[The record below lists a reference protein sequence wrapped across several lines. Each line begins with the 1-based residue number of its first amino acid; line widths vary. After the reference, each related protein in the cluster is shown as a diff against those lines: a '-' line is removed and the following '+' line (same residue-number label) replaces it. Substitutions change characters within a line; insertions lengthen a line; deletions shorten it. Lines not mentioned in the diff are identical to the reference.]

1 MAATTASAEPGRAA
15 PGLRELKKQRTR
27 QALARAAVELFCAQG
42 YERTTVDEIAAAVD
56 VSQRTFFRYFDN
68 KEEVAFVIEELINE
82 RFAAA
87 VRARPA
93 AEPPLD
99 ALRNAVTAVW
109 DDISSEI
116 QEIVPVQLY
125 MRLYRLIES
134 TPPLLAVFL
143 RRQAEREERIAAE
156 IALREGLDPE
166 TDPRPRVLVAAAGGV
181 VQTAMHHWGRGE
193 NDTVESLRH
202 SLALHLDLLGPAL
215 AGPWRA
221 SDGARA
227 E

>member
-1 MAATTASAEPGRAA
+1 MAATTASAEPGRTA

-68 KEEVAFVIEELINE
+68 KEDVAFVIEELINE
-82 RFAAA
+82 RFAAG

-109 DDISSEI
+109 DDISTEV
-116 QEIVPVQLY
+116 QEIVPVELY

-143 RRQAEREERIAAE
+143 RRQAEREELIAAE
-156 IALREGLDPE
+156 IARREGLDPE

-193 NDTVESLRH
+193 NDTVESLRR

-215 AGPWRA
+215 SGPWRA